1 MTAIICQNITLRPFT
16 ANDLGDL
23 HEIFSDPETMEHIEP
38 PFTLEKT
45 AQFLRSFC
53 IERGGAL
60 ACVHKESGKM
70 IGYVLFKATEPD
82 IYEIGWI
89 FNRAYW
95 RQGYAYEACSAL
107 ICHAFERLGA
117 KEIFAETTDTE
128 KSLPLMKKLG
138 MSYVGIEDG
147 MHLCRIVREDY
158 EYKRNT

>member
-1 MTAIICQNITLRPFT
+1 MTAIICQNIALRPFT

-23 HEIFSDPETMEHIEP
+23 YEIFSDPETMEYIEP

-45 AQFLRSFC
+45 AEFLHTFC
-53 IERGGAL
+53 IERVGAL

-82 IYEIGWI
+82 VYEMGWI
-89 FNRAYW
+89 FNRRFW
-95 RQGYAYEACSAL
+95 RLGYAYEACSAL
-107 ICHAFERLGA
+107 IRHAFERFGA
-117 KEIFAETTDTE
+117 KTIFAETTDAE

-147 MHLCRIVREDY
+147 MHLCRIKRKDY
-158 EYKRNT
+158 ENNRNT